1 MGQLWTKDKA
11 HAADKADKADKP
23 ANNVSVNADGEKA
36 PVAPVAS
43 SVTDD
48 VIRTPVEVKDEE
60 DDDEDADN
68 SATALIDAGKDEVK
82 TSAATPTSAELLLQK
97 KMKVILVTRFAL
109 HS

>member
-11 HAADKADKADKP
+11 HAADKADKADK